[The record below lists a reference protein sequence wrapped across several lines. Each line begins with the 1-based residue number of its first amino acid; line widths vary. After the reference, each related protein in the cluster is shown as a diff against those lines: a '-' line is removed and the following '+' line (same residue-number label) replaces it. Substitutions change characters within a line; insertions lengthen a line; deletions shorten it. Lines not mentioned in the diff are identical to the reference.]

1 METHLQAAERPAIA
15 RSIEDDLG
23 SYLDAIADATA
34 IFRSA
39 VDAYLQ
45 NSPEG
50 ACWQQARR
58 ITEHLRML
66 DDMQQRLETE
76 IPVRST
82 YGGLVSDMVDPL
94 AGVSRLLKDMKRQIT
109 GFAIESGFVG
119 TGRRV
124 PEHLV
129 ADVQDLTE
137 EVCAAVD
144 ALVESYRPCTLW
156 WEQVSLEEEQE
167 NEVKRHESQ
176 ADRLSMRLIREI
188 LGDDSLDIEVK
199 LPLAQ
204 FVEEIDRVAD
214 EAERI
219 DRELRNSR
227 AGFSNG
233 RQGLGAH

>member
-1 METHLQAAERPAIA
+1 METHMQAAERPAIA

-23 SYLDAIADATA
+23 SYLDAIADATG

-45 NSPEG
+45 NAPEG

-58 ITEHLRML
+58 ITEHMRML

-76 IPVRST
+76 VPARSA

-94 AGVSRLLKDMKRQIT
+94 AGVSRLLRDMKRQIT

-124 PEHLV
+124 PEHMV
-129 ADVQDLTE
+129 PDVQDLTE

-144 ALVESYRPCTLW
+144 ALVESYRPSTLW
-156 WEQVSLEEEQE
+156 WEHTSLDDEEE
-167 NEVKRHESQ
+167 NVVKRHESQ
-176 ADRLSMRLIREI
+176 ADRLSMRLIKAI
-188 LGDDSLDIEVK
+188 LADDALDIEVK

-219 DRELRNSR
+219 DRELRGSR
-227 AGFSNG
+227 AGFSSG